1 MNRCAAIAIALA
13 VLLGPSSDAQSV
25 NCPGA
30 APRSTM
36 ADWTSASFRGEGDLL
51 YMSGGLDESTP
62 GAFDAALKCWPNV
75 KTIVMEWVPGS
86 DGIDYFDLA
95 QTVRAKGLNTRVPQS
110 GLVASGGADF
120 FLAGNKRTIEL
131 GACAGVHAWGAGCRR
146 HATPAT
152 PRHPG
157 DRRCLDAAT
166 LPRSDPLHQEY
177 LDFFPKIGIS
187 NDFYW
192 FTLEAATFDDMYYM
206 TKADM
211 QKYSFATDFEG
222 SGDTDQLRCENL
234 DKIKITHGDPAHVH
248 PIAVDHDHTKDKEE
262 SSSFVVSS
270 GSALQAGTAA
280 VAALLVCVVTLVAK

>member
-1 MNRCAAIAIALA
+1 MPLPPHSAIPET
-13 VLLGPSSDAQSV
+13 G
-25 NCPGA
+25 GA
-30 APRSTM
+30 WTPR
-36 ADWTSASFRGEGDLL
+36 
-51 YMSGGLDESTP
+51 P
-62 GAFDAALKCWPNV
+62 C
-75 KTIVMEWVPGS
+75 
-86 DGIDYFDLA
+86 LA
-95 QTVRAKGLNTRVPQS
+95 QTLEHK
-110 GLVASGGADF
+110 
-120 FLAGNKRTIEL
+120 
-131 GACAGVHAWGAGCRR
+131 
-146 HATPAT
+146 
-152 PRHPG
+152 
-157 DRRCLDAAT
+157 
-166 LPRSDPLHQEY
+166 EY

-248 PIAVDHDHTKDKEE
+248 PIEVDHDHTGDKGG

-270 GSALQAGTAA
+270 GSALQAGTAV

>member
-1 MNRCAAIAIALA
+1 M
-13 VLLGPSSDAQSV
+13 
-25 NCPGA
+25 
-30 APRSTM
+30 
-36 ADWTSASFRGEGDLL
+36 
-51 YMSGGLDESTP
+51 
-62 GAFDAALKCWPNV
+62 
-75 KTIVMEWVPGS
+75 
-86 DGIDYFDLA
+86 
-95 QTVRAKGLNTRVPQS
+95 
-110 GLVASGGADF
+110 
-120 FLAGNKRTIEL
+120 
-131 GACAGVHAWGAGCRR
+131 
-146 HATPAT
+146 
-152 PRHPG
+152 
-157 DRRCLDAAT
+157 DAAT

-222 SGDTDQLRCENL
+222 SGDTDHLRCENL

-248 PIAVDHDHTKDKEE
+248 PIEVDHDHTGDKGG

-270 GSALQAGTAA
+270 GSALQAGTAV